1 MSTYGWRVYAVPVLV
16 VLTVLAAVDITHP
29 SPPTNPALAA
39 TGAATATATASGAS
53 VDGGFRTHSGGAGSP
68 IAGPVA
74 DGSFDPATTAGTLPD
89 GGPYP
94 TTGAG
99 TWHIVAG
106 TTPTVGATTAPV
118 STYTVEVEDGMD
130 TTGFGGDA
138 AIASVVEHT
147 LADAR
152 GWTHDGRFAFR
163 RIDTGTPTFRISLTS
178 TATVR
183 PDTACGYQVPLETS
197 CFNATSGRVILN
209 AARWVRGAL
218 SYQGDVG
225 SYRPY
230 MFNHEVGHALGL
242 DHQPCPANRALAP
255 VLMQQTFGTANDQVA
270 HLNPEGVVTP
280 DGFTCRPNPWP
291 FPQG

>member
-1 MSTYGWRVYAVPVLV
+1 M
-16 VLTVLAAVDITHP
+16 
-29 SPPTNPALAA
+29 
-39 TGAATATATASGAS
+39 
-53 VDGGFRTHSGGAGSP
+53 
-68 IAGPVA
+68 
-74 DGSFDPATTAGTLPD
+74 
-89 GGPYP
+89 
-94 TTGAG
+94 
-99 TWHIVAG
+99 
-106 TTPTVGATTAPV
+106 

-130 TTGFGGDA
+130 TTGFVGDA

-152 GWTHDGRFAFR
+152 GGTHDGRFAFR

-178 TATVR
+178 AATVR

-197 CFNATSGRVILN
+197 CFHATSGRVILN

-225 SYRPY
+225 SYRPH
-230 MFNHEVGHALGL
+230 MINHEVGHAIGL
-242 DHQPCPANRALAP
+242 DHQPCPADGALAP

-280 DGFTCRPNPWP
+280 DGFTCRPNP
-291 FPQG
+291 